1 MQTIKKHQKRKWAC
15 KELRNVREKTYTL
28 YMGES
33 FQDYSW
39 IQDFEADFP

>member
-1 MQTIKKHQKRKWAC
+1 MHALSYL
-15 KELRNVREKTYTL
+15 ETL
-28 YMGES
+28 SYMAEN